1 MYFPGGAG
9 SAIASDASG
18 NTYILAGSYAGSDLP
33 AASCVP
39 CLLKFNAAGALQ
51 YAANIGARAYDAAAG
66 PDGSAYVVASRSQTG
81 DVFVMKVD
89 GSGSVARSTNIPALT
104 IDLSDHQYPSIAVT
118 AGGAVVVAGAAVSD
132 HWHQAL
138 PTVDQGDKDAAVV
151 TVDAAGTV
159 TTTMLI
165 GGSGLDAALDVA
177 VDAAGNI
184 YVAGFTQSD
193 DFPVTAQAAHTAAG
207 SCRPVAYYFECED
220 AFVAEIDARG
230 HVVFAT
236 RYGGSYTDRA
246 VAVRADRGGGVYVAG
261 NTSSRDFP
269 VVRAAQASPSCPPNT
284 AAGCARTFVMRFD
297 RSGSS
302 VAFATYLGGTAAA
315 SLSGLSV
322 DPAGNAYVVGL
333 NNGNDFPVRRAPQPD
348 NAIIPMLTTEDGGRT
363 WAAGASLRANVVNDI
378 AWSIEARPIVF
389 ASTDTGLFA
398 STDYGRT
405 WTERRALATRHVGAI
420 AVDPMTPAIVYASVP
435 TEGIYDMHPGRAG
448 DLLKSLDGG
457 QSWTPIHSGLSETA
471 RGRVASIALAR
482 SRPGTMYLVADGRVY
497 ASDDGGSNWRGGTDG
512 ASALAVDPTN
522 ASRVYATDSPVV
534 KVSTDGARSWRT
546 LASAGPRA
554 KGSSV
559 GRIVV
564 NPLRPTELW
573 VGLDTGVAKS
583 RDAGEMWEG
592 FSSAGDDGSPY
603 GVAVDPITGDAYA
616 AKRTISRLNGSGST
630 PSSFEARSAY
640 IDLVSAYG
648 GKVLAGTV
656 SSYSGFVTAFDAD
669 GAMMWSTH
677 LGGTGSTTATAVSAE
692 TGTIYVTGG
701 TAAAIWPLAQA
712 GPRPAG
718 AGFLARYVIPR

>member
-1 MYFPGGAG
+1 M
-9 SAIASDASG
+9 
-18 NTYILAGSYAGSDLP
+18 P
-33 AASCVP
+33 AEIQCRW
-39 CLLKFNAAGALQ
+39 CAA
-51 YAANIGARAYDAAAG
+51 
-66 PDGSAYVVASRSQTG
+66 VRSQYRRTRLRRRCRPG
-81 DVFVMKVD
+81 WLRL
-89 GSGSVARSTNIPALT
+89 RSRLSIP
-104 IDLSDHQYPSIAVT
+104 DRRCVRDESRRLSDHQYPSIAVT

-165 GGSGLDAALDVA
+165 GGSGLDAASDVA

-348 NAIIPMLTTEDGGRT
+348 NAIIPMLMTEDGV
-363 WAAGASLRANVVNDI
+363 SLRA
-378 AWSIEARPIVF
+378 RT
-389 ASTDTGLFA
+389 TD
-398 STDYGRT
+398 GR
-405 WTERRALATRHVGAI
+405 
-420 AVDPMTPAIVYASVP
+420 
-435 TEGIYDMHPGRAG
+435 
-448 DLLKSLDGG
+448 G
-457 QSWTPIHSGLSETA
+457 QSVA
-471 RGRVASIALAR
+471 RWPRDTSAPAPSIRRRRR
-482 SRPGTMYLVADGRVY
+482 SCMHRFRR
-497 ASDDGGSNWRGGTDG
+497 RGFTTCIP
-512 ASALAVDPTN
+512 AA
-522 ASRVYATDSPVV
+522 PV
-534 KVSTDGARSWRT
+534 TC
-546 LASAGPRA
+546 
-554 KGSSV
+554 
-559 GRIVV
+559 
-564 NPLRPTELW
+564 
-573 VGLDTGVAKS
+573 
-583 RDAGEMWEG
+583 
-592 FSSAGDDGSPY
+592 
-603 GVAVDPITGDAYA
+603 
-616 AKRTISRLNGSGST
+616 
-630 PSSFEARSAY
+630 
-640 IDLVSAYG
+640 
-648 GKVLAGTV
+648 
-656 SSYSGFVTAFDAD
+656 
-669 GAMMWSTH
+669 
-677 LGGTGSTTATAVSAE
+677 
-692 TGTIYVTGG
+692 
-701 TAAAIWPLAQA
+701 
-712 GPRPAG
+712 
-718 AGFLARYVIPR
+718 

>member
-1 MYFPGGAG
+1 
-9 SAIASDASG
+9 
-18 NTYILAGSYAGSDLP
+18 
-33 AASCVP
+33 
-39 CLLKFNAAGALQ
+39 
-51 YAANIGARAYDAAAG
+51 
-66 PDGSAYVVASRSQTG
+66 VVASRSQTG

-177 VDAAGNI
+177 VDAAGN
-184 YVAGFTQSD
+184 
-193 DFPVTAQAAHTAAG
+193 
-207 SCRPVAYYFECED
+207 
-220 AFVAEIDARG
+220 
-230 HVVFAT
+230 
-236 RYGGSYTDRA
+236 
-246 VAVRADRGGGVYVAG
+246 VYVAG

-269 VVRAAQASPSCPPNT
+269 VARAAQASPSCPPNT
-284 AAGCARTFVMRFD
+284 AAGCARTFVTRFD

-302 VAFATYLGGTAAA
+302 VAFATYLGGTAAP

-457 QSWTPIHSGLSETA
+457 QSWTPIHRGLSEA
-471 RGRVASIALAR
+471 PRGRA
-482 SRPGTMYLVADGRVY
+482 P
-497 ASDDGGSNWRGGTDG
+497 
-512 ASALAVDPTN
+512 
-522 ASRVYATDSPVV
+522 
-534 KVSTDGARSWRT
+534 
-546 LASAGPRA
+546 
-554 KGSSV
+554 
-559 GRIVV
+559 
-564 NPLRPTELW
+564 
-573 VGLDTGVAKS
+573 
-583 RDAGEMWEG
+583 
-592 FSSAGDDGSPY
+592 
-603 GVAVDPITGDAYA
+603 
-616 AKRTISRLNGSGST
+616 
-630 PSSFEARSAY
+630 
-640 IDLVSAYG
+640 
-648 GKVLAGTV
+648 
-656 SSYSGFVTAFDAD
+656 
-669 GAMMWSTH
+669 
-677 LGGTGSTTATAVSAE
+677 
-692 TGTIYVTGG
+692 
-701 TAAAIWPLAQA
+701 
-712 GPRPAG
+712 
-718 AGFLARYVIPR
+718 